1 MEISYPLH
9 EKESKIEYKE
19 PKELKVKEAQTE
31 IESKVDHER
40 IKEPKELQEKE
51 AQIANQKLKLSSKLG
66 SLTRVQP
73 INRSSIMKGEK
84 ISRGIFMSSQH
95 SINEFKH
102 CLQI

>member
-1 MEISYPLH
+1 MEISPPLH

-31 IESKVDHER
+31 IEYKVDHER

-51 AQIANQKLKLSSKLG
+51 AQTANQKLKLSTRLG
-66 SLTRVQP
+66 SLPRVQP
-73 INRSSIMKGEK
+73 ISRSSIMKSEK
-84 ISRGIFMSSQH
+84 ISKAISMFSQH

-102 CLQI
+102 CLQN

>member
-40 IKEPKELQEKE
+40 IKETKGITRKG
-51 AQIANQKLKLSSKLG
+51 SSDCK
-66 SLTRVQP
+66 SEIKT
-73 INRSSIMKGEK
+73 IN
-84 ISRGIFMSSQH
+84 
-95 SINEFKH
+95 
-102 CLQI
+102 